1 MQYPIERGIDNMT
14 NTARLVRGIALAI
27 AGVIAIL
34 VIFGLA
40 WGWASNDQ
48 SDSNA
53 STPPQVPCS
62 DPFGE
67 NCFKE
72 VTVLLPSTSPSPP
85 VTCDGLGLTAVFTG
99 DMTSETIQADGLTF
113 NKNAERAVID
123 VPAGTEVTAIIVGD
137 VLVDVQGSALGQ
149 YKTSYF
155 LPYYSWG
162 RIGVVTVCLG

>member
-1 MQYPIERGIDNMT
+1 MT
-14 NTARLVRGIALAI
+14 NTARLVRGMALAI

-40 WGWASNDQ
+40 WQWATNSDQ

-62 DPFGE
+62 DPSGE

-85 VTCDGLGLTAVFTG
+85 VTCDGLGLTAVFT
-99 DMTSETIQADGLTF
+99 SETIQVDGLTF
-113 NKNAERAVID
+113 NRNTERAVVD
-123 VPAGTEVTAIIVGD
+123 VPAGTEITAIIVGD
-137 VLVDVQGSALGQ
+137 VAADVRGSALGQ
-149 YKTSYF
+149 YKTTF
-155 LPYYSWG
+155 VLPYYSWG
-162 RIGVVTVCLG
+162 KIGVVTVCFA